1 MNNEQMTTNGRMD
14 EDAKVL
20 QIILR
25 FFIGGGIGFLIALIV
40 LMIFSAAMVG
50 GMLNPVYLL
59 PYTIGVCFL
68 AVFFA
73 VKICNRF
80 WGQMMVSDGFAVGS
94 VFYLQLLLVGYVG
107 FETMSLEHGGLG
119 FCISALLGGALAGL
133 PLPLSL
139 TRRKKR
145 SGNRRK

>member
-1 MNNEQMTTNGRMD
+1 MNSEQMITNGRMD
-14 EDAKVL
+14 DARVL

-50 GMLNPVYLL
+50 GMLHPTYLL
-59 PYTIGVCFL
+59 QYTIGVCFL

-80 WGQMMVSDGFAVGS
+80 LSQMMVSGGLAVGS
-94 VFYLQLLLVGYVG
+94 VFFLLLLLVGYAG
-107 FETMSLEHGGLG
+107 FETMSAEHGGFG

-133 PLPLSL
+133 PFPLSL

-145 SGNRRK
+145 SGSRRK